1 MSYND
6 GGSDRRTSSRRVS
19 QGAPQSPRAGGK
31 MRHSNIM
38 NPASL
43 PNLSSSTATTAS
55 SSGPPK
61 GTAVIDLDRRDAD
74 KPQVKLPKPPPGGYE
89 KYNTSKSPMQAGY
102 RAIKA
107 LVKDVL
113 GKDQVQRGSYKEENK
128 VMKESRRSRTN
139 PVTKSKTIVDL
150 NE

>member
-1 MSYND
+1 
-6 GGSDRRTSSRRVS
+6 
-19 QGAPQSPRAGGK
+19 

-43 PNLSSSTATTAS
+43 PNLSSSTTAAETATTTVS

-74 KPQVKLPKPPPGGYE
+74 KPKPAPLPKPPPGGYE
-89 KYNTSKSPMQAGY
+89 KYNNSTSKSPMQAGY

-113 GKDQVQRGSYKEENK
+113 GKDQVQRGSYKEENET
-128 VMKESRRSRTN
+128 MKESRRSRTN
-139 PVTKSKTIVDL
+139 PVTKSKTVVDL